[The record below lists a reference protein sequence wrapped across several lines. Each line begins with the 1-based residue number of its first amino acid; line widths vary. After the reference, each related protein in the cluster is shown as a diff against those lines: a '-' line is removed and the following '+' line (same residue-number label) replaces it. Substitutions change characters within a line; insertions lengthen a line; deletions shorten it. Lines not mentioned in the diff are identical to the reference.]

1 MTVTLTERGR
11 THARLPARCVD
22 ALRRDFAAVV
32 AVTPTARRGRFLLA
46 AGGYVGSFAA
56 GGTAFTIRPKY
67 PLTFL
72 DGPGRE
78 AGDGGD
84 IAVTLARRL
93 TRELRELTAAGLLR
107 GYREEELTT
116 HAVRGRIDFAKSMR
130 TPGGPL
136 AVVADEFTLDH
147 PLNAIPNAAATA
159 LLAGDLPP
167 DVRGDLTAAM
177 AAFAEVSSV
186 APPLDQWPD
195 LAAESRTAR
204 YAPVFA
210 TARMV
215 LAGTTRLFNLG
226 AIFEAEL
233 TARLAGSRVLAQAP
247 LPLTSP
253 GGTRTLRPDFVVL
266 GKSGQPVAAW
276 DAKWKSLPPAGP
288 ADDDLHQVLGYAAAL
303 GVTRCGL
310 VYPGRRARRRT
321 WVAPSGVAVTAVALP
336 VTGDPAHF
344 DAAVRR
350 LSRRLLRANPAGYDT
365 GDSEPA
371 A

>member
-1 MTVTLTERGR
+1 VTVTLTERGR
-11 THARLPARCVD
+11 AVARLSPRCVD

-32 AVTPTARRGRFLLA
+32 AATPTSRRGRYLLA
-46 AGGYVGSFAA
+46 AGGYVGSFTA

-136 AVVADEFTLDH
+136 TVIADEFTLDH
-147 PLNAIPNAAATA
+147 PLNTISKAAALA

-167 DVRGDLTAAM
+167 AVRGDLAATTV
-177 AAFAEVSSV
+177 AFAGVNTA

-195 LAAESRTAR
+195 PAAEPRTAR

-233 TARLAGSRVLAQAP
+233 TARLGGPRLLTQSP

-253 GGTRTLRPDFVVL
+253 SGARNLRPDFVVL

-276 DAKWKSLPPAGP
+276 DAKWKTLLPDGP
-288 ADDDLHQVLGYAAAL
+288 TDDDLHQVLGYAAAL

-310 VYPGRRARRRT
+310 VYPGCRARRRT
-321 WVAPSGVAVTAVALP
+321 WVAPSGVTVTAVALP

-350 LSRRLLRANPAGYDT
+350 LRRRLHAT
-365 GDSEPA
+365 A